1 MNTSVIR
8 SLLWGFLCIQ
18 TIFFFL
24 AWTTI
29 EPAVGPMVVKMSAT
43 GVAPAA
49 KLAMTPGQRTLCAAI
64 ALPALLALGYGLW
77 RLDRLLLNF
86 RRQHL
91 FTSESIGHLRMF
103 AGATLLSTILSI
115 IEPPTRTLALWAGRK
130 GDLEFTVGV
139 NSEQLM
145 LMLVCALFYLITRL
159 MQEGRRLAEENESF
173 I

>member
-1 MNTSVIR
+1 MNTRFIR
-8 SLLWGFLCIQ
+8 SLLWLFLCIQ
-18 TIFFFL
+18 TIFFVL
-24 AWTTI
+24 AWTTF
-29 EPAVGPMVVKMSAT
+29 EPAVGAVVVKMTAT
-43 GVAPAA
+43 GVDSAA
-49 KLAMTPGQRTLCAAI
+49 KLAMTPGQRALCALI
-64 ALPALLALGYGLW
+64 ALPALLTLGYGLW

-86 RRQHL
+86 RRQDL
-91 FTSESIGHLRMF
+91 FTSQSIGHLRMF

-115 IEPPTRTLALWAGRK
+115 IEPPARALALWGGRK
-130 GDLEFTVGV
+130 GHLEFTVGV